1 MAQRFLGVVI
11 NETDRMTRLVNDLLY
26 LTKLDSIS
34 KREPYFVQDLKE
46 IVRNVADVMS
56 PQFSSKEQ
64 DFSILLPENE
74 VKVYAVQDK
83 IQQVLINILANAH
96 LYTPAKGRIILS
108 LVALENGSEIT
119 VEDTGIGI
127 PRDAMDRLFE
137 RFYRVDKAR
146 TRDRGGNG
154 LGLSI
159 ARQIV
164 DSHGGRINL
173 ESEYGVGTTVK
184 VWLPK
189 PEHFGAEM
197 ST

>member
-1 MAQRFLGVVI
+1 M
-11 NETDRMTRLVNDLLY
+11 
-26 LTKLDSIS
+26 
-34 KREPYFVQDLKE
+34 
-46 IVRNVADVMS
+46 
-56 PQFSSKEQ
+56 
-64 DFSILLPENE
+64 
-74 VKVYAVQDK
+74 
-83 IQQVLINILANAH
+83 
-96 LYTPAKGRIILS
+96 YTPAKGRIILS

-146 TRDRGGNG
+146 TRERGGNG

-173 ESEYGVGTTVK
+173 ESEYGVGTIVK

-189 PEHFGAEM
+189 PEHFGAEI
-197 ST
+197 SS